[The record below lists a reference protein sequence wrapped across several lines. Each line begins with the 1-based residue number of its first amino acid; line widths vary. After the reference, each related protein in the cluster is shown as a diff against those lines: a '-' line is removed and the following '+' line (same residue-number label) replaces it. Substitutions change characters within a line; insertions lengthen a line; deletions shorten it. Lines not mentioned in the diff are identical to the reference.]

1 MVEVHWMQLLRLF
14 LLGFYLGWIVCSF
27 YRDGRR
33 K

>member
-1 MVEVHWMQLLRLF
+1 MVEAHWMQLLRLL

-27 YRDGRR
+27 YRDGRG